1 MYKTLIIGNIGAD
14 ATVKEIGE
22 RQVVNFSVAVQIRKD
37 VTQWVEC
44 SYWRNIDQSV
54 KVAEFITKGKKIYV
68 EGQCSADVW
77 ENKPKLKMNVTSI
90 ELIGNNERDN

>member
-22 RQVVNFSVAVQIRKD
+22 RQVVNFSVAVQVRKD
-37 VTQWVEC
+37 LTQWVEC

-54 KVAEFITKGKKIYV
+54 KSG
-68 EGQCSADVW
+68 
-77 ENKPKLKMNVTSI
+77 
-90 ELIGNNERDN
+90 